1 MKTIIRISLFL
12 IFAGIVTQGFQCSSA
27 EMTNGNIALKDAK
40 QSGNVEDWKKAAS
53 YYEAEVQKRPN
64 NGDAWF
70 KLVEVRQFL
79 EDVPGTIEA
88 MDKAAAN
95 LQNPNHLEILKQRKY
110 NMWIDMYYDG
120 YNYVDSAR
128 AAKSE
133 SLKRQYAD
141 KAVRYADLAMQLKP
155 NNYEPLLVKSYAQD
169 EIGDRDSYVKTLE
182 TYVDKTKSFVEIYR
196 ANRLQH
202 RVSRQRALQSLPQP
216 DGTMGIRLQGAGG
229 EPGDSV
235 VIDHYTSL
243 NTHNAYIFYR
253 EDGSEFLLRGMHVDP
268 PAEWL
273 DAEVKRYTDFDV
285 SVFPV
290 LAFEFYDRKD
300 YDKSKD
306 YLNTALLLNP
316 ADENALRLQT
326 AIIEETGSAE
336 EALEATRKLVEE
348 FPTDKLYLGQYGT
361 MLANIGRYDD
371 AITYFEKA
379 LAQDARYDIALY
391 NIGAAYKNKASEI
404 QKEEQAKQEEDESY
418 EIKEDR
424 YLPMLRTAAENFEK
438 YRSLPGK
445 DRDFQVIEQL
455 VNIYQVTLDA
465 DKSKRLIAEL
475 EGLEYKYK
483 DNPGY
488 YEFLAQYYLKNDQV
502 AKSQEAFDKADKLR
516 GQ

>member
-40 QSGNVEDWKKAAS
+40 QSGDVEDWKKAAS

-70 KLVEVRQFL
+70 KLVEVRQHL

-95 LQNPNHLEILKQRKY
+95 LQNPNYQDILKQRKY
-110 NMWIDMYYDG
+110 NMWIDMYNKG
-120 YNYVDSAR
+120 YNYLDSTR

-141 KAVRYADLAMQLKP
+141 KAVRYTDFALQLKP
-155 NNYEPLLVKSYAQD
+155 DNYEPILVKSYVQD
-169 EIGDRDSYVKTLE
+169 EIGDRDTYVKTLE
-182 TYVDKTKSFVEIYR
+182 MYVGKTKDYVDIYR

-202 RVSRQRALQSLPQP
+202 RISRERALQSLGQP
-216 DGTMGIRLQGAGG
+216 DETGGDRLG
-229 EPGDSV
+229 EADSI
-235 VIDHYTSL
+235 VIDQYAAL
-243 NTHNAYIFYR
+243 NGHKALLFYR
-253 EDGSEFLLRGMHVDP
+253 EDGGEFLLRGMRLDP
-268 PAEWL
+268 PADWL
-273 DAEVKRYTDFDV
+273 EAEAKRYTDFDV

-290 LAFEFYDRKD
+290 LAFEFYDRKN

-438 YRSLPGK
+438 YRALPGK